1 MAAPSPTTV
10 ASPLRAK
17 LALFRILTRT
27 FGPSVST
34 LVFRFQFLEKAKLSP
49 WPTVYSTVIR
59 SVSVMH
65 RPRRAKTR
73 LHRPPGFPCTLA
85 LVALSCGAPQTTEA
99 PPTPAV
105 PTQAAASP
113 APPAASGQPAVQS
126 SNRCGA
132 LDCRTFPSAVAALSE
147 VLAEKPV
154 VLGVGEAH
162 ALKGMEH
169 IPSTTK
175 RFTDDFLPVL
185 KGKTSDLIVEL
196 MLPNAGCEAKKQ
208 EVAKRQEAVTKP
220 QAESNQNQYLVLGQT
235 ARKHGIAPDIL
246 RPTCEDLT
254 RITEAGSGDVG
265 VMLETIARLA
275 REKVEHLLTL
285 NEKDG
290 RKSMVVAYGGA
301 LHNDIAAREGR
312 EAWTFGPALTERT
325 GGRYVELDLIVPEFI
340 KDSETWRALPWY
352 PHYDRKK
359 LGGSAV
365 LFRVAP
371 NSYVLVFP
379 ETAPA
384 KPTK

>member
-1 MAAPSPTTV
+1 MLLLLVVGCGAAQTKAGPTTTDPQPTAAP
-10 ASPLRAK
+10 
-17 LALFRILTRT
+17 
-27 FGPSVST
+27 
-34 LVFRFQFLEKAKLSP
+34 KA
-49 WPTVYSTVIR
+49 
-59 SVSVMH
+59 
-65 RPRRAKTR
+65 
-73 LHRPPGFPCTLA
+73 
-85 LVALSCGAPQTTEA
+85 EA
-99 PPTPAV
+99 TPA
-105 PTQAAASP
+105 Q
-113 APPAASGQPAVQS
+113 PAADAD
-126 SNRCGA
+126 NRCGA
-132 LDCRTFPSAVAALSE
+132 LDCRTFPSAIAALSE
-147 VLAEKPV
+147 VLAEDPV

-175 RFTDDFLPVL
+175 RFTEDFLPAL
-185 KGKTSDLIVEL
+185 KGRTSDLIVEL
-196 MLPNAGCEAKKQ
+196 MLPNAGCEAKKR

-246 RPTCEDLT
+246 RPSCEDLT
-254 RITEAGSGDVG
+254 RITEAGGGDVG

-275 REKVEHLLTL
+275 RQKVEQLVAL

-312 EAWTFGPALTERT
+312 ETWTFGPALTERT

-352 PHYDRKK
+352 SHYDRRK
-359 LGGSAV
+359 LGSKAV

-371 NSYVLVFP
+371 KSYVLVFP
-379 ETAPA
+379 ETVAGKSA
-384 KPTK
+384 E